1 MSSRDV
7 VLARVREAL
16 SDVSG
21 AADEVPVEWAY
32 GAPTALDEPVLDR
45 FVERVEDYRAVVER
59 CGADEVPARV
69 AAALAHYGATSL
81 VRPPGLDD
89 AWLTQLDGVEVIE
102 DSALTPLQL
111 NEIDAVVTA
120 CAVGVAETGTIVLDH
135 ADDQGRRALSLVP
148 DIHVCVVAADQV
160 VSDVPEAITRLG
172 DAATSHRPMTFISG
186 PSATSDIELSRVE
199 GVHGPRTLHVIVTE

>member
-21 AADEVPVEWAY
+21 AADEAPVEWTY
-32 GAPTALDEPVLDR
+32 GAPTAMDEPVLDR

-120 CAVGVAETGTIVLDH
+120 CAVGVAETGTIVLHH

-148 DIHVCVVAADQV
+148 DVHVCVVAADQV

-172 DAATSHRPMTFISG
+172 DAATSRRPMTFISG